1 MVISY
6 ANTACGTLPKLAS
19 SRQRGLLF
27 LGIIPIFDAE
37 APVVLTIR

>member
-1 MVISY
+1 MQIPHAALFPNLRLVVG
-6 ANTACGTLPKLAS
+6 AAS
-19 SRQRGLLF
+19 LF